1 MKMISVKKNKN
12 IINMLLLELGIVFL
26 VLIIFVISK
35 YNLTYIIP
43 ECLIKKNLHILCPSC
58 GGTRC
63 VINFVSGNFKASFI
77 YHPVFF
83 ITIIY
88 LLIVN
93 IIFIINSFKKRKILT
108 FLYPKEKFWIAFIIV
123 IIIFTIARNLVL
135 VL

>member
-1 MKMISVKKNKN
+1 MNKKIKN
-12 IINMLLLELGIVFL
+12 VILLELGIIFL
-26 VLIIFVISK
+26 VLIIF
-35 YNLTYIIP
+35 IIIKTELINVVP
-43 ECLIKKNLHILCPSC
+43 QCIIKKNFNILCPGC

-63 VINFVSGNFKASFI
+63 VTNFASGNFKASFL

-93 IIFIINSFKKRKILT
+93 IVFIINSFKKKEILT

-123 IIIFTIARNLVL
+123 IIIFTIARNIMFVL
-135 VL
+135 